1 MNTPATALRLRNIS
15 HSFPDGAEVRVAL
28 DSVNLDLQV
37 GELVA
42 IMGTSGSGK
51 TTLLNIASGL
61 LRPDAG
67 QAIVNN
73 HPLSTTS
80 ADERARIRREEIG
93 IVFQQNTL
101 VNALSVLE
109 NVSLPLELTG
119 TRPKAALATAKESLA
134 SAGLTYLGHRLPTEL
149 SGGERQRV
157 AIVAALAGN
166 RTLLMADEPTGA
178 LDSRTADQVM
188 SFIRRRVNNGAACLL
203 VTHDARQAAWA
214 DRVLFLKDGV
224 LTGETGP
231 SLTQALNPPAELQA
245 EVAPWELN

>member
-15 HSFPDGAEVRVAL
+15 HSFPDGTEARVAL
-28 DSVNLDLQV
+28 DCVNLDLHV

-51 TTLLNIASGL
+51 TTLLNVAAGL
-61 LRPDAG
+61 IRPDAG
-67 QAIVNN
+67 QAIINDQA
-73 HPLSTTS
+73 LSATS
-80 ADERARIRREEIG
+80 AEERARLRREEIG

-101 VNALSVLE
+101 VNALTVVE
-109 NVSLPLELTG
+109 NVALPLELTG
-119 TRPKAALATAKESLA
+119 TRPKAALASAKESLG

-157 AIVAALAGN
+157 AIVAALAGE

-188 SFIRRRVNNGAACLL
+188 SFIRRRVDQGAACLL

-214 DRVLFLKDGV
+214 DRILFLKDGV

-231 SLTQALNPPAELQA
+231 SLMQSLNPQAIHQA
-245 EVAPWELN
+245 EAAPWELE

>member
-1 MNTPATALRLRNIS
+1 MSASSVPLRLRNIS
-15 HSFPDGAEVRVAL
+15 HAFPDGDGVRVAL
-28 DSVNLDLQV
+28 DSVNLDLQL

-51 TTLLNIASGL
+51 TTLLNIAAGL
-61 LRPDAG
+61 LRPDTG
-67 QAIVNN
+67 QVIIGDQ
-73 HPLSTTS
+73 PLSTTS
-80 ADERARIRREEIG
+80 AEDRARLRREEIG

-119 TRPKAALATAKESLA
+119 TRAKAALAQAKESLA
-134 SAGLTYLGHRLPTEL
+134 GAGLAYLGHRLPAEL

-157 AIVAALAGN
+157 AIVAALAGE
-166 RTLLMADEPTGA
+166 RALLMADEPTGA

-188 SFIRRRVNNGAACLL
+188 SFIRRRVDKGAACLL

-214 DRVLFLKDGV
+214 DRILFLKDGV
-224 LTGETGP
+224 LAGDTGP
-231 SLTQALNPPAELQA
+231 SLAQALNPRT
-245 EVAPWELN
+245 VAQTEATPWELD